1 VTGDRPLVS
10 VVVPTR
16 DAART
21 VVRCLASLR
30 AQTWPAVELVVV
42 DNWSRDGTWE
52 VAGRLADVALRGG
65 PERSAQRN
73 LGMERAAGEWVLWVD
88 ADMVLAPD
96 AVERSLA
103 AARAAGAG
111 AVFLPEASTG
121 SGFWARCRALERR
134 CYAGEPR
141 IEAPR
146 LVRADALDRAGGFDT
161 ANTGTED
168 AALRNRLLA
177 GGVRVAWA
185 DTVVVHDEGR
195 LRLGAALRKRFYYGR
210 SLPAYRRAHPGA
222 AAAQVRGTLAAY
234 WRHRRLLA
242 ADPVHA
248 AGMAVLRACEA
259 AAWTAGALT
268 GRRG

>member
-1 VTGDRPLVS
+1 MTGDRPLVS

-21 VVRCLASLR
+21 VDRCLASLR
-30 AQTWPAVELVVV
+30 AQTWPVELLVV
-42 DNWSRDGTWE
+42 DNWSHDGTWGV
-52 VAGRLADVALRGG
+52 VARLADVALRAG

-73 LGMERAAGEWVLWVD
+73 LGRERAAGEWVLWVD
-88 ADMVLAPD
+88 ADMVLPPD

-103 AARAAGAG
+103 AARSAGAG
-111 AVFLPEASTG
+111 AVFLPETSTG

-146 LVRADALDRAGGFDT
+146 LVRADVLDRAGGFDP

-168 AALRNRLLA
+168 AALRNRLRA
-177 GGVRVAWA
+177 GGVRLAWA

-195 LRLGAALRKRFYYGR
+195 LRLAAVLRKRFSYGR

-222 AAAQVRGTLAAY
+222 AAAQVRGILAAY

-248 AGMAVLRACEA
+248 AGMVVLRTCEA
-259 AAWTAGALT
+259 AAWAGGAVA
-268 GRRG
+268 GRRR

>member
-1 VTGDRPLVS
+1 VSDRRPLVS

-21 VVRCLASLR
+21 ITRCLESVL

-42 DNWSRDGTWE
+42 DNRSSDGTWE
-52 VAGRLADVALRGG
+52 VAGRLAHVAVQGG

-73 LGMERAAGEWVLWVD
+73 LGVERAGGEWVLWVD

-96 AVERSLA
+96 TVERSLEA
-103 AARAAGAG
+103 AHAGGAA
-111 AVFLPEASTG
+111 AVFLPEVSVG

-134 CYAGEPR
+134 CYHREPR

-146 LVRADALDRAGGFDT
+146 LVRTDVLRDAGGFDT
-161 ANTGTED
+161 GLTGTED
-168 AALRNRLLA
+168 AALRNRLLS
-177 GGVRVAWA
+177 GGVGLAWA

-195 LRLGAALRKRFYYGR
+195 LRLAPVLRKRFSYGG
-210 SLPAYRRAHPGA
+210 SLPRYHRTNPGA
-222 AAAQVRGTLAAY
+222 VKAQASGTLAAY

-242 ADPVHA
+242 ADPLHA
-248 AGMAVLRACEA
+248 AGLAALRACETV
-259 AAWTAGALT
+259 AWAAGAAT
-268 GRRG
+268 ARRR